1 MAFDGTWKVD
11 RSENYDKFMEKMGIN
26 IMKRRLAAR
35 DNLEL
40 TITQEGNKFTVKES
54 STFRT
59 TETVFE
65 LGVTFNYRL
74 ADGTELSGSWSPK
87 GNKLVGKFKQ
97 VDNGNKLTAVQEIT
111 DGEMV
116 LDYLEDYQVEK
127 TLWNKGPKAA
137 AILVNLKNM
146 DSLERDVR
154 VTSGPATEYFFWQNL
169 KTQLS
174 ARALE
179 ADWAGPLIFFRA
191 EPALPAGCHGD
202 SGPPGCACALG
213 GGGAQGPFPGRE

>member
-59 TETVFE
+59 IETVFE

-74 ADGTELSGSWSPK
+74 ADGTELS
-87 GNKLVGKFKQ
+87 

-116 LDYLEDYQVEK
+116 LTYAYEGVEAK
-127 TLWNKGPKAA
+127 
-137 AILVNLKNM
+137 
-146 DSLERDVR
+146 R
-154 VTSGPATEYFFWQNL
+154 
-169 KTQLS
+169 
-174 ARALE
+174 
-179 ADWAGPLIFFRA
+179 IFKK
-191 EPALPAGCHGD
+191 E
-202 SGPPGCACALG
+202 
-213 GGGAQGPFPGRE
+213 

>member
-59 TETVFE
+59 IETVFE

-116 LDYLEDYQVEK
+116 LTYAYEGVEAK
-127 TLWNKGPKAA
+127 
-137 AILVNLKNM
+137 
-146 DSLERDVR
+146 R
-154 VTSGPATEYFFWQNL
+154 
-169 KTQLS
+169 
-174 ARALE
+174 
-179 ADWAGPLIFFRA
+179 IFKK
-191 EPALPAGCHGD
+191 E
-202 SGPPGCACALG
+202 
-213 GGGAQGPFPGRE
+213 